1 MYKKLGASA
10 VIVGLFSSVN
20 IAQAADDDLGIYGFL
35 SVGAA
40 VLDTENRVDSNN
52 INYGNS
58 VSLDGF
64 DEDSGNF
71 KQDAIFG
78 LQITKQV
85 NDKTSATGQLVSRG
99 GSNYN
104 TEAAWAFVTYNA
116 TKDIDIRM
124 GRLRIPFFYYS
135 EFLEVGYAYNW
146 VRTPSDVY
154 SLPFSSFDGADITKR
169 FSFGRFDGSVKLN
182 YGRFTETIDLY
193 GDNYEADLTN
203 IVGIVAELNRG
214 DFGFRLSA
222 QQAEVTFD
230 MDKGDGQFDAA
241 AGRFVS
247 DSGRLV
253 DDLRANAIGAIANS
267 AFNDAQ
273 KEELKEEFTF
283 DAHKANFYDAAF
295 TYNNGTYG
303 LVAEAN
309 SIIYE
314 SALLMDIDAW
324 LVSVS
329 RRISDVT
336 LHATYST
343 SKSDFDSGN
352 AGLIQKQLPLHGEDV
367 SMILGA
373 RYDYSSGTAL
383 KFEVEHHDEKIHL
396 NQDGNSGMLYSVAVD
411 MIF

>member
-10 VIVGLFSSVN
+10 VIVGLIGSVN

-40 VLDTENRVDSNN
+40 VLDTDNRVEKGNG
-52 INYGNS
+52 NYGKS

-64 DEDSGNF
+64 DEESGNF

-154 SLPFSSFDGADITKR
+154 SLPFSSFDGFDITKR
-169 FSFGRFDGSVKLN
+169 FSFGKFDGSIKLN
-182 YGRFTETIDLY
+182 YGRFSETIDLY
-193 GDNYEADLTN
+193 GDDYEADLTN
-203 IVGIVAELNRG
+203 IVGIVADLNRG

-230 MDKGDGQFDAA
+230 MDATGDRSVDKLQ
-241 AGRFVS
+241 AGAF
-247 DSGRLV
+247 
-253 DDLRANAIGAIANS
+253 NAIT
-267 AFNDAQ
+267 AFGFG
-273 KEELKEEFTF
+273 EELKEEFTF
-283 DAHKANFYDAAF
+283 DGHKANFYDAAF

-314 SALLMDIDAW
+314 SALLMDVDSW
-324 LVSVS
+324 LVSAS

-352 AGLIQKQLPLHGEDV
+352 AGLIQEKLKVHGEDV

-373 RYDYSSGTAL
+373 RYDYSAGTAL
-383 KFEVEHHDEKIHL
+383 KFEVEHHDEKTHL
-396 NQDGNSGMLYSVAVD
+396 GQDGNSGMLYSVAVD

>member
-40 VLDTENRVDSNN
+40 VLDTDNRVEKGND
-52 INYGNS
+52 NYGQS

-64 DEDSGNF
+64 NEESGNF

-154 SLPFSSFDGADITKR
+154 SLPFSSFDGVDITKR
-169 FSFGRFDGSVKLN
+169 FSFGKFDSSIKLN
-182 YGRFTETIDLY
+182 YGRFSETIDLY
-193 GDNYEADLTN
+193 GDDYEADLTN
-203 IVGIVAELNRG
+203 IVGIVADLNRG

-222 QQAEVTFD
+222 QQAEVSFD
-230 MDKGDGQFDAA
+230 MDTSEGQYDAT
-241 AGRFVS
+241 AGRFFS

-253 DDLRANAIGAIANS
+253 DDLRVNALGAITQAG
-267 AFNDAQ
+267 FDE
-273 KEELKEEFTF
+273 KLKEEFTF
-283 DAHKANFYDAAF
+283 DGHKANFYDAAF

-314 SALLMDIDAW
+314 SALLMDIDA
-324 LVSVS
+324 
-329 RRISDVT
+329 
-336 LHATYST
+336 
-343 SKSDFDSGN
+343 
-352 AGLIQKQLPLHGEDV
+352 
-367 SMILGA
+367 
-373 RYDYSSGTAL
+373 
-383 KFEVEHHDEKIHL
+383 
-396 NQDGNSGMLYSVAVD
+396 
-411 MIF
+411 